1 MKRIRKLKVE
11 LKDQE
16 LSISSMVDVVF
27 LLLIYFIVVQKPI
40 TDDTMLKAS
49 LPTSPKVAIQQKIQP
64 DFVMIEVIKNKND
77 NGNFY
82 YKMNGRLWKD
92 EKLFS
97 MLENMGELNP
107 DTNIVISCGPN
118 ARHEKLI
125 TLLDAC
131 AKAYLNNLNI
141 VNDASIKFQPERT
154 L

>member
-1 MKRIRKLKVE
+1 MKRNRKLK
-11 LKDQE
+11 LKDAE
-16 LSISSMVDVVF
+16 LSVSSMVDVVF

-40 TDDTMLKAS
+40 TDDTLLKAS
-49 LPTSPKVAIQQKIQP
+49 LPSSPKIPVHQKIKP
-64 DFVMIEVIKNKND
+64 DFVKIEVNKNNHD

-82 YKMNGRLWKD
+82 YKMNGKLWKD

-97 MLENMGELNP
+97 MLKHIGNLNP

-131 AKAYLNNLNI
+131 SKAYLINLNI
-141 VNDASIKFQPERT
+141 INDSSIQFKPEKT

>member
-1 MKRIRKLKVE
+1 MKRSRKLKVE

-16 LSISSMVDVVF
+16 LSISSMVDIVF

-40 TDDTMLKAS
+40 TEDTILKAS
-49 LPTSPKVAIQQKIQP
+49 LPSSPKIPIQQKIKP
-64 DFVMIEVIKNKND
+64 DFVTIKVIKDRHD

-82 YKMNGRLWKD
+82 YKINGRILKD

-97 MLENMGELNP
+97 MLENIGKLNP

-118 ARHEKLI
+118 AKHEKLM

-141 VNDASIKFQPERT
+141 VNDSSIKFIPQKT